1 MRMRHRSR
9 ACGMMALTVG
19 GRGGDDGG
27 EFVSDLKPAN
37 FLFCAGVLKLIDFG
51 IAKAISNDTT
61 NIVRDSQVG
70 TVNYMSPEAILNGQ
84 IGANGRPIKI
94 GRQSDIWSLGCIL
107 YQMVYGQTPFHHI
120 KGLVQKLHAITD
132 PRNVI
137 HFPDTPKV
145 DKPVLDTIRK
155 CLERDPARRAT
166 IPQLLNHPF
175 LRPSAAAS
183 PPPAAAPANGLTQ
196 EALQSLLRQLPMMS
210 GAGMHPRAFP
220 LHNSFIPRCVLSQ
233 RDAESVTL
241 SLSCRVDQS
250 SRRRSVRPGSRPT
263 SVHRCCC
270 RRRSG
275 GGAYVSR
282 GVPPALFWSRAQ
294 PLAVLPQAVPRP
306 FCPASPTRPA
316 SPTTAASSAGIPSC
330 VCALHLLLCHRLV
343 LVDAKPT
350 TQSHEQCR

>member
-1 MRMRHRSR
+1 M
-9 ACGMMALTVG
+9 
-19 GRGGDDGG
+19 
-27 EFVSDLKPAN
+27 
-37 FLFCAGVLKLIDFG
+37 LKLIDFG

-137 HFPDTPKV
+137 RFPDTPKV

-210 GAGMHPRAFP
+210 GAGTYPRDILP
-220 LHNSFIPRCVLSQ
+220 HNPSIPVLACRSVVPAARCACASGLKTNTRALLFVGDVAGDAAEVERMSQEVFRQLSSGQELNLSQ
-233 RDAESVTL
+233 FFPKPVPVAAPSAPPGATL
-241 SLSCRVDQS
+241 LE
-250 SRRRSVRPGSRPT
+250 
-263 SVHRCCC
+263 
-270 RRRSG
+270 
-275 GGAYVSR
+275 
-282 GVPPALFWSRAQ
+282 AQ
-294 PLAVLPQAVPRP
+294 
-306 FCPASPTRPA
+306 
-316 SPTTAASSAGIPSC
+316 
-330 VCALHLLLCHRLV
+330 RL
-343 LVDAKPT
+343 DHA
-350 TQSHEQCR
+350 H